1 MVVSFIDSQN
11 KQIIETNMVVS
22 FIDSYSK
29 QSIESK
35 MVFSFN
41 YEYVQ
46 GFNEFQSFHLLL
58 CVTPYHTF
66 PLTSSGGCFLTGRQL
81 FEPF

>member
-22 FIDSYSK
+22 FIESYSK

-41 YEYVQ
+41 FVQ
-46 GFNEFQSFHLLL
+46 GFSEFQSFHLLL
-58 CVTPYHTF
+58 CVAPYHTSPF
-66 PLTSSGGCFLTGRQL
+66 TSLGVCFLTGRQL